1 VDTVATDGTASTA
14 TPRAEY
20 VARAW
25 RRHHE
30 GSYWVT
36 VDGVADAVPWD
47 GEPTDLA
54 VRKWLSRRLLVSS
67 DAFDLAFTFDPGDVP
82 SYEMRPD

>member
-1 VDTVATDGTASTA
+1 VATSGTSGTAA
-14 TPRAEY
+14 PRIEF

-30 GSYWVT
+30 GGYWVS
-36 VDGVADAVPWD
+36 VDGVADAVRWE

-54 VRKWLSRRLLVSS
+54 VRRWLARRLHLSS
-67 DAFDLAFTFDPGDVP
+67 DGFDLAFSFEPGDVP